1 MEPAPDQMPV
11 SDFPGAADAGLM
23 REPASGGRD
32 PEAWRRELSAR
43 LNRYR
48 RLHKAP
54 PPRYPSLQLP
64 LEPAAPTLERQLEA
78 SPTGALD
85 LTVEDS
91 TVEDSTV
98 ENSQHGEGGLEGGSA
113 LPRSETR
120 VESCGPQPG
129 SPPGAKI
136 LEFPR
141 LAWAPPPPP
150 ADQLAEPM
158 VDRPRILE
166 VPEVVPAPPALG
178 GITMDPARR
187 AEPQKRPGIDSPF
200 ESAPLARRLVAS
212 AIDGLIVGA
221 AAVFFGLIFWK
232 VTFFRPPHIQ
242 LLSLGTGIPCLFW
255 VVYQHLL
262 IVYAGSTPGLRLAR
276 LQLRCFD
283 GTPARRSLR
292 RWRVL
297 ASCLSAASLGMGYV
311 WLFLDEDNLCW
322 HDRITHTYLAAA
334 KAGFKDLTSPGLPP
348 YPKLFSA
355 LRRRDPCQSAP
366 EVPRRKPAKVGR

>member
-1 MEPAPDQMPV
+1 
-11 SDFPGAADAGLM
+11 M
-23 REPASGGRD
+23 REPLSGARG

-48 RLHKAP
+48 TRHKAP

-64 LEPAAPTLERQLEA
+64 FEPGAPALDTQILEE
-78 SPTGALD
+78 SPTAVLD
-85 LTVEDS
+85 STVEDS

-98 ENSQHGEGGLEGGSA
+98 ENSRPGEGGLEAGSA
-113 LPRSETR
+113 PPGSRAR
-120 VESCGPQPG
+120 VESSGPQPD
-129 SPPGAKI
+129 SAPGAKI
-136 LEFPR
+136 IEFPR

-166 VPEVVPAPPALG
+166 VPEVVPPPPALG
-178 GITMDPARR
+178 GITMDPARL
-187 AEPQKRPGIDSPF
+187 AEPEKRPGIDGPF

-221 AAVFFGLIFWK
+221 AALFFAFIFWK
-232 VTFFRPPHIQ
+232 VTLFRPPRMQ
-242 LLSLGTGIPCLFW
+242 LLSLGAGIPCLFW

-262 IVYAGSTPGLRLAR
+262 IVYAGSTPGLRWAR
-276 LQLRCFD
+276 LRLTCFD
-283 GTPARRSLR
+283 GAPARRSLR

-297 ASCLSAASLGMGYV
+297 ASYLSAASLGMGYV

-334 KAGFKDLTSPGLPP
+334 KGGFEGPTSPGLLPSR
-348 YPKLFSA
+348 KLPSVFC
-355 LRRRDPCQSAP
+355 RRDSCQFAQ
-366 EVPRRKPAKVGR
+366 EVPRRKPARVGR